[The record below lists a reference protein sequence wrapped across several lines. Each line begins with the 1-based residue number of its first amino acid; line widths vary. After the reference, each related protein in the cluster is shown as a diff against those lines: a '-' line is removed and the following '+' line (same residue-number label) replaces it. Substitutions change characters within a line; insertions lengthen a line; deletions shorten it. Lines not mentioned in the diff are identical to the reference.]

1 MFIVIK
7 LTSGAPRHQS
17 WATAVEVATEFRG
30 TFYKDHHQEISA
42 AKQL

>member
-7 LTSGAPRHQS
+7 LTSGAPQHQS

-30 TFYKDHHQEISA
+30 SFHKDHHQEISA